1 MNSVHINSK
10 TKLLIF
16 RYNQKFFTICKMI
29 GFYIFPKQSV
39 PQFTFSFENPFSINS
54 TNKRKIHLFIL
65 FKKITCNNPI
75 NILKVI
81 NSGKPPQRT
90 NSGKRP
96 VAQAEVATLNNSS
109 NLLLIFVIKNVDIRF
124 VNMYPQKKAL

>member
-1 MNSVHINSK
+1 M
-10 TKLLIF
+10 
-16 RYNQKFFTICKMI
+16 
-29 GFYIFPKQSV
+29 
-39 PQFTFSFENPFSINS
+39 
-54 TNKRKIHLFIL
+54 
-65 FKKITCNNPI
+65 
-75 NILKVI
+75 I